1 VIEYLFGDLFKNPR
15 PIFEAFGSY
24 NEAIWPMQ
32 VIGYVLGIIAIF
44 WGIKRIKYS
53 DNIIMLILSYFW
65 LWGGF
70 VFCIVFF
77 APDYKVFYILGPLLI
92 IQGILFLFFGL
103 RSYKLLPFFTFR
115 VDMYGIIGAIYI
127 LYALIIYPFIGYLTG
142 HPFSN
147 HPVFGVAPC
156 PVCIFTFGLFMW
168 ARKRLPIGILVV
180 PLIESVAGIIPCVWG
195 LYADIGLVI
204 GGIGGFLLILQK
216 NRRMQE

>member
-1 VIEYLFGDLFKNPR
+1 VIKYLFGDLFKNPGAL
-15 PIFEAFGSY
+15 FETVGRY

-53 DNIIMLILSYFW
+53 DNIIMLILSIFW
-65 LWGGF
+65 LWAGL
-70 VFCIVFF
+70 VFCIIFF
-77 APDYKVFYILGPLLI
+77 APDYKVFYILGPLVI
-92 IQGILFLFFGL
+92 IQGILLLFFGL
-103 RSYKLLPFFTFR
+103 RSYKLLPLFTFR

-142 HPFSN
+142 YPCSN
-147 HPVFGVAPC
+147 YPVFGVAPC

-168 ARKRLPIGILVV
+168 ARKRLPIGIIVI
-180 PLIESVAGIIPCVWG
+180 PLIESVTGIIPSVLG

-204 GGIGGFLLILQK
+204 GGIGGFLLILHK
-216 NRRMQE
+216 NRKMQE